1 MNKTRAEIESQPS
14 VWLNPQVSQIA
25 KQLPGRGARVGVVG
39 CGTSLFVAQSYAA
52 FREETG
58 HGLTDAFAASLVP
71 TRDWDCLIALS
82 RSGFTT
88 EVLEAVRRSEA
99 KKTIALTAAAQSP
112 ISSVADLTLV
122 ASFADEQSVVQ
133 TRFATTALVALL
145 ASVEYPIDR
154 SLDDASS
161 GAARLVPSVA
171 HDKSHFVFLGAGWT
185 YGIANEAALKLREMA
200 HCWAESYPAKEFRHG
215 PISVAS
221 PETLIWGF
229 GDRDESLI
237 NDLAVIGATVHWP
250 DCDPLASLT
259 EVQRLGLRL
268 AVRGEHDPDN
278 PRYLSRSVILNDV
291 AERSNSTIAKSDV
304 LASARTTHKEGN

>member
-14 VWLNPQVSQIA
+14 VWANPQVLQIA
-25 KQLPGRGARVGVVG
+25 GQLPGRGARVGILG

-52 FREETG
+52 FREKSG

-71 TRDWDCLIALS
+71 ARDWDYLIALS

-88 EVLEAVRRSEA
+88 EVLEAVRLSEA
-99 KKTIALTAAAQSP
+99 GKTIALTASAHSP

-145 ASVEYPIDR
+145 ASVDYPIDR

-161 GAARLVPSVA
+161 GAARLPPL
-171 HDKSHFVFLGAGWT
+171 DPDETSHFVFLGAGWT

-200 HCWAESYPAKEFRHG
+200 HCWAESYPAKEYRHG

-221 PETLIWGF
+221 PETLVWGF
-229 GDRDESLI
+229 GARDELLI
-237 NDLAVIGATVHWP
+237 DVLASIGATVHWP

-268 AVRGEHDPDN
+268 AARGEHDPDN
-278 PRYLSRSVILNDV
+278 PRHLTRSVIL
-291 AERSNSTIAKSDV
+291 SDIG
-304 LASARTTHKEGN
+304 E

>member
-14 VWLNPQVSQIA
+14 VWANPQVLQIA
-25 KQLPGRGARVGVVG
+25 GQLPGRGTRVGVLG

-52 FREETG
+52 FREESG

-71 TRDWDCLIALS
+71 ARDWDYLIALS

-88 EVLEAVRRSEA
+88 EVLEAVRLSGA
-99 KKTIALTAAAQSP
+99 GKKIALTASAQSP
-112 ISSVADLTLV
+112 IASVADLTLV
-122 ASFADEQSVVQ
+122 AHFADEQSVVQ

-145 ASVEYPIDR
+145 ASVDYPINR
-154 SLDDASS
+154 SLDDALS
-161 GAARLVPSVA
+161 GAARLSPSA
-171 HDKSHFVFLGAGWT
+171 ADETSHFVFLGAGWT

-200 HCWAESYPAKEFRHG
+200 HCWAESYPAKEYRHG

-221 PETLIWGF
+221 PETLVWGF
-229 GDRDESLI
+229 GERDELLI
-237 NDLAVIGATVHWP
+237 DVLASIGATVHWP

-268 AVRGEHDPDN
+268 AARGEHDPDN
-278 PRYLSRSVILNDV
+278 PRHLTRSVIL
-291 AERSNSTIAKSDV
+291 SDIDD
-304 LASARTTHKEGN
+304 